1 MAGVDAGVVVA
12 VAAAATA
19 VAGGAVAAL
28 AYRGGRRND
37 SDAMRYLATGIAC
50 IAVLPFLLVYGAT
63 PVLALSD
70 AQSLLA
76 VSLANAAGLLAILY
90 SLEGT

>member
-19 VAGGAVAAL
+19 IAGGAVAAL
-28 AYRGGRRND
+28 AYRGGQRND
-37 SDAMRYLATGIAC
+37 SDAMRYLAIGVTC
-50 IAVLPFLLVYGAT
+50 IAVLPFVLIYGVMS
-63 PVLALSD
+63 VLSLSD

-76 VSLANAAGLLAILY
+76 VSLANVAGLLAILY